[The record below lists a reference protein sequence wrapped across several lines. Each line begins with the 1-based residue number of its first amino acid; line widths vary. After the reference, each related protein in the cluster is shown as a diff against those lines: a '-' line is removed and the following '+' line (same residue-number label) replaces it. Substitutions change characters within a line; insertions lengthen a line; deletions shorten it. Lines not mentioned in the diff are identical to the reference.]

1 LKDDF
6 GSSKLKNLFFVIL
19 LFFSMGVEDKEMKK
33 IVVIEKEGSDIEKE
47 VSENI
52 SEKKGGEKENL
63 EYLSSDDY
71 SSKSNAEKSNEV
83 KPESES
89 EIQKLKSEVE
99 RLKNEVED
107 YKSRWI
113 YTFSE
118 YENYRKRVRIEI
130 ENAVKDALSKV
141 FINIISALDSLDVAL
156 NYIKD
161 EQSRKGVEL
170 VRQIIIKALIDSG
183 LKELEISEG
192 QKFSPDTCEVL
203 DFVFS
208 DEYEDETIIKVLRK
222 GYEFQGRVIRPAQVV
237 VSKRKNSSQETDE
250 SLKRDEE
257 SKLS

>member
-1 LKDDF
+1 
-6 GSSKLKNLFFVIL
+6 
-19 LFFSMGVEDKEMKK
+19 
-33 IVVIEKEGSDIEKE
+33 
-47 VSENI
+47 
-52 SEKKGGEKENL
+52 
-63 EYLSSDDY
+63 
-71 SSKSNAEKSNEV
+71 
-83 KPESES
+83 
-89 EIQKLKSEVE
+89 VE
-99 RLKNEVED
+99 RLKSEVED
-107 YKSRWI
+107 YKSKWI

-237 VSKRKNSSQETDE
+237 VSKRKNSSQETDG

>member
-1 LKDDF
+1 
-6 GSSKLKNLFFVIL
+6 
-19 LFFSMGVEDKEMKK
+19 MGVEDKEMKK

-52 SEKKGGEKENL
+52 SEKKEGEKENL

-71 SSKSNAEKSNEV
+71 SSQSNAEKSNEIE
-83 KPESES
+83 PESEN

-99 RLKNEVED
+99 RLKSEVED

-222 GYEFQGRVIRPAQVV
+222 GYEFQGRLIRPAQVV
-237 VSKRKNSSQETDE
+237 VSKK
-250 SLKRDEE
+250 KG
-257 SKLS
+257 